1 VVFTDPLF
9 VSEADA
15 TKFRKR
21 CDPGM
26 GDILIVSRGA
36 TVGRTC
42 IVKTS
47 KTFCLLGSVI
57 LLKVGP
63 NISSEYLSYSLKSPA
78 LRGKLMTASEASA
91 QQAIYLRD
99 IKPMKIACPSFGEQK
114 AIAAKLDALSVE
126 TQRLE
131 SLYRRKLV
139 AWRR

>member
-1 VVFTDPLF
+1 
-9 VSEADA
+9 
-15 TKFRKR
+15 
-21 CDPGM
+21 M

-63 NISSEYLSYSLKSPA
+63 NISSEYLSYALKSPV
-78 LRGKLMTASEASA
+78 LRAKLVTASEASA

-99 IKPMKIACPSFGEQK
+99 IKPMKIACPSLGEQK
-114 AIAAKLDALSVE
+114 AIAGKLDALSAD
-126 TQRLE
+126 TQRLASIYQQKLAALDE
-131 SLYRRKLV
+131 FKKSLLHQ
-139 AWRR
+139 AFSGEL